1 MLEHDTFYLF
11 IVDATYVDE
20 HVRYGR
26 ILCENRL
33 SFGIYMIFENY
44 VDN

>member
-1 MLEHDTFYLF
+1 
-11 IVDATYVDE
+11 VDE

-26 ILCENRL
+26 LLCENRL

-44 VDN
+44 VDNYITLTSLYFVEILSYS